1 MKKALIAVAT
11 ILFTFLLTE
20 TYAQRKN
27 VGGEFAVG
35 ARFGGAS
42 GLTVKKYSG
51 SNRSAFEFLGAWS
64 FENELDGF
72 TLTAVWEKLAPLN
85 SNGQL
90 SAEFGFG
97 ATATFGDEFYF
108 GPSGIIGFDWRLKK
122 VPVTMSIDWLPTW
135 IIVNENKFSAV
146 NVAYSVRWILNHK
159 KTK

>member
-1 MKKALIAVAT
+1 MKKVFIAVST
-11 ILFTFLLTE
+11 IVLCFLLTE
-20 TYAQRKN
+20 TFAQRKN

-35 ARFGGAS
+35 ARLGGTS

-51 SNRSAFEFLGAWS
+51 SGKSAFEFLGGWGL
-64 FENELDGF
+64 EKDLDGF
-72 TLTAVWEKLAPLN
+72 NLTAVWEKLAPLN

-97 ATATFGDEFYF
+97 ATAIWGDEFWF

-122 VPVTMSIDWLPTW
+122 VPVSMSVDWLPTW
-135 IIVNENKFSAV
+135 IVVNDNKFSSL
-146 NVAYSVRWILNHK
+146 NVAYSIRWIINSK

>member
-1 MKKALIAVAT
+1 MKKVFFAVVT
-11 ILFTFLLTE
+11 IVLCFLFTE
-20 TYAQRKN
+20 TFAQRKN

-35 ARFGGAS
+35 ARLGGAA

-51 SNRSAFEFLGAWS
+51 SGKSAFEFLVANS
-64 FENELDGF
+64 FEKDLEGF

-97 ATATFGDEFYF
+97 ATATWGDEFWF

-122 VPVTMSIDWLPTW
+122 VPVSMSVDWLPTW
-135 IIVNENKFSAV
+135 ILVNDSKFSAV
-146 NVAYSVRWILNHK
+146 NVAYSVRWIINSK